1 MVLSQPENA
10 SGTIK
15 EQLAAIAPILKQL
28 WEQKEE
34 RIKEFSDVQSQIQ
47 KICGEI
53 AGSLTLGD
61 PTGTP
66 AVDESD
72 LSLKK
77 LDEYQSQL
85 QELQKEKVILLYY
98 QLIYHLVINLKT
110 QVDSLDIMLRVFLLW
125 LSGRVRGYTRFL
137 NL

>member
-1 MVLSQPENA
+1 MVLVTTNQIHHNDFLFDLQPDKT

-15 EQLAAIAPILKQL
+15 EQLSAIAPTLEQL
-28 WEQKEE
+28 WKQKDK

-53 AGSLTLGD
+53 AGSSEHVGS
-61 PTGTP
+61 P

-77 LDEYQSQL
+77 LDEFRAQL
-85 QELQKEKVILLYY
+85 LELQKEKVNLY
-98 QLIYHLVINLKT
+98 
-110 QVDSLDIMLRVFLLW
+110 R
-125 LSGRVRGYTRFL
+125 
-137 NL
+137 

>member
-1 MVLSQPENA
+1 MQPEKT

-15 EQLAAIAPILKQL
+15 EQLAAIAPILEQL
-28 WEQKEE
+28 WKQKEE

-53 AGSLTLGD
+53 TGSLDNNDESGA
-61 PTGTP
+61 P

-85 QELQKEKVILLYY
+85 KELQKEKVS
-98 QLIYHLVINLKT
+98 V
-110 QVDSLDIMLRVFLLW
+110 V
-125 LSGRVRGYTRFL
+125 
-137 NL
+137 

>member
-1 MVLSQPENA
+1 MLTCSQPEKT

-15 EQLAAIAPILKQL
+15 EQLAAIAPVLEQL
-28 WEQKEE
+28 WKQKED
-34 RIKEFSDVQSQIQ
+34 RVKEFSDVQSQIQ

-53 AGSLTLGD
+53 AGNLNLSES
-61 PTGTP
+61 P

-85 QELQKEKVILLYY
+85 HDLQKEKVNISYP
-98 QLIYHLVINLKT
+98 HEHGK
-110 QVDSLDIMLRVFLLW
+110 M
-125 LSGRVRGYTRFL
+125 L
-137 NL
+137 NLQ